1 MGEWGKET
9 TTVKT
14 KKVMVDGGKT
24 YKGNKWVMFRRMQ
37 GQIKESFF
45 EEVTFNLRSE

>member
-1 MGEWGKET
+1 MEERDNNSEDEGN
-9 TTVKT
+9 
-14 KKVMVDGGKT
+14 VMVDGGKA

-45 EEVTFNLRSE
+45 EEVTFNQI